1 MNKIKNEVKIPE
13 LFRLKNISTIYK
25 NKGSK
30 SDLDNDSG
38 IFTSTV
44 LNTILQKLI
53 YSSIYDE
60 VDSNLSDSNIGARRR
75 KNIRNHSFIIN
86 AIINDTI
93 VSKRRN
99 VDLQVMDYKT
109 CFDALSVDITI
120 NDLYEMGVNNNI
132 LNLINECD
140 QRSSI
145 AIKTPFGLTE
155 RKDIMKIV
163 AQGEVNSP
171 LKCTVTVDSIA
182 QKHAENLA
190 NHLYKYK
197 DTIPIPPLT
206 FVDDTIGVSL
216 CEMESALTIAHLNAQ
231 TNIKKLQYGAQ
242 KCNKLHIGDSK
253 VVCPSNTIDTWKL
266 DR

>member
-30 SDLDNDSG
+30 SDLDNDRG

-155 RKDIMKIV
+155 RKDIMKII
-163 AQGEVNSP
+163 APGEVNSP
-171 LKCTVTVDSIA
+171 L
-182 QKHAENLA
+182 
-190 NHLYKYK
+190 
-197 DTIPIPPLT
+197 
-206 FVDDTIGVSL
+206 
-216 CEMESALTIAHLNAQ
+216 
-231 TNIKKLQYGAQ
+231 
-242 KCNKLHIGDSK
+242 
-253 VVCPSNTIDTWKL
+253 
-266 DR
+266 